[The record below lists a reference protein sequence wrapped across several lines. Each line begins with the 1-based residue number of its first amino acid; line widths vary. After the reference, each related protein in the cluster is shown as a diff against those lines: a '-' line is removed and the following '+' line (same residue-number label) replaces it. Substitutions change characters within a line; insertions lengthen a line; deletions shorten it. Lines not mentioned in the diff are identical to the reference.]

1 MNNTIFI
8 ACSAIIF
15 RILYIGH
22 QWFNR
27 QSLVLTVHAQ
37 GLSEK
42 SDSESGAGKAD
53 ASGIQGKDRHR
64 KTNR

>member
-8 ACSAIIF
+8 VCSAIIF

-22 QWFNR
+22 QWSGR
-27 QSLVLTVHAQ
+27 QLLILTVHAS

-42 SDSESGAGKAD
+42 SDSESGADKAD
-53 ASGIQGKDRHR
+53 TSGMQGKDRRR